1 MIVELITAG
10 VLSLTA
16 GGALGYF
23 GYRQRVKGKIA
34 DAEGKADKVLEEART
49 KSKEMLLEAKDEA
62 LKEKELVKKEYDEKN
77 RSLMETERDLRK
89 RELSVD
95 NRFEEVEKSRKELSK
110 KQSEIEEI
118 KQTLRDLRKK
128 QEDSLERIAKM
139 TKDDAK
145 KVLLDLV
152 EKEGKE
158 ELVKKIKEVDQ
169 FVRESADEKAKE
181 VIISAMQRIAAE
193 TSAETTVSTVP
204 IPSDEMK
211 GRIIGR
217 EGRNIQSFEK
227 VTGVDL
233 IIDDTP
239 DAVVLSS
246 FDPIRREVARVA
258 LVDLVSDGRIHPT
271 RIEEAFE
278 KAKTVVAVDIK
289 KSGEEAAYEVGV
301 TGLPAE
307 IIKVLGRLKF
317 RTSFGQNQLQH
328 AIEVSRLA
336 GLISEEIGSN
346 TTLAKKAGLLHDLG
360 KAVDHEV
367 PGSHAVISADIMRKF
382 NLPADLIH
390 AVEAHHE
397 DVPMETAEAAIVQIA
412 DAISSARPGARR
424 ESLDLHLKR
433 LEDLERVATSF
444 EGVEKAYAIQAG
456 REVRILVKPED
467 VDDLV
472 AAKLAKDIAKK
483 VEEEVQ
489 YPGQVKIQVIRETRA
504 VEFAK

>member
-1 MIVELITAG
+1 MITIVLTA
-10 VLSLTA
+10 VLSLAA
-16 GGALGYF
+16 GGAAGFYL
-23 GYRQRVKGKIA
+23 YRQTTKGKIA
-34 DAEGKADKVLEEART
+34 GAEGKAEKILEEAKTRA
-49 KSKEMLLEAKDEA
+49 KEITLEAKDEA
-62 LKEKELVKKEYDEKN
+62 IKEKETAKREYDDKSKSLEKIE
-77 RSLMETERDLRK
+77 SDLRR
-89 RELSVD
+89 RELTID
-95 NRFEEVEKSRKELSK
+95 TRFEEVEKNRKDLTK
-110 KQSEIEEI
+110 KNDEIEEI

-139 TKDDAK
+139 TKEDAK

-158 ELVKKIKEVDQ
+158 ELVKKIKEVDEY
-169 FVRESADEKAKE
+169 VRDSADEKAKG
-181 VIISAMQRIAAE
+181 IIITAMQRVAAE
-193 TSAETTVSTVP
+193 TSAETTVSTIQ

-239 DAVVLSS
+239 DAVVISS
-246 FDPIRREVARVA
+246 FDPVRREVARVT
-258 LVDLVSDGRIHPT
+258 LMDLVTDGRIHPT

-278 KAKTVVAVDIK
+278 KAKKVVAADIK

-336 GLISEEIGSN
+336 GLVAEEIGAN
-346 TTLAKKAGLLHDLG
+346 TVLSKKAGLLHDLG

-367 PGSHAVISADIMRKF
+367 PGSHAVISADILRKF

-397 DVPMETAEAAIVQIA
+397 DVPLETPEACIIQIA

-424 ESLDLHLKR
+424 ESLQLHIKR
-433 LEDLERVATSF
+433 LQDLERVANSF
-444 EGVEKAYAIQAG
+444 PGVEKAYAIQAG
-456 REVRILVKPED
+456 REVRILVRPED
-467 VDDLV
+467 IDDLSS
-472 AAKLAKDIAKK
+472 AKLAKEIAKK

-489 YPGQVKIQVIRETRA
+489 YPGQVKIQVIREVRA
-504 VEFAK
+504 VEYAK

>member
-1 MIVELITAG
+1 MIEVIVGLLGLAAG
-10 VLSLTA
+10 AA
-16 GGALGYF
+16 GGYF
-23 GYRQRVKGKIA
+23 GYQYNAKNKIA
-34 DAEGKADKVLEEART
+34 SAQDKSSKIIEDAKAKAKDI
-49 KSKEMLLEAKDEA
+49 LLEGKDEA
-62 LKEKELVKKEYDEKN
+62 LKDRDLAKKEYDDKSKALEKAE
-77 RSLMETERDLRK
+77 SDLRR
-89 RELSVD
+89 RELNIDS
-95 NRFEEVEKSRKELSK
+95 RFDEVEKTRKELSK
-110 KQSEIEEI
+110 KQEDIEEI

-139 TKDDAK
+139 TKEEAK
-145 KVLLDLV
+145 KVLLDVV

-158 ELVKKIKEVDQ
+158 DLVKKIREVEIY
-169 FVRESADEKAKE
+169 VRDSAEEKAKE
-181 VIISAMQRIAAE
+181 IIISAMQRIAAE
-193 TSAETTVSTVP
+193 TSAETTVSTIQ

-217 EGRNIQSFEK
+217 EGRNIQAFEK

-239 DAVVLSS
+239 DAVVISS
-246 FDPIRREVARVA
+246 FDPVRREVARVT
-258 LVDLVSDGRIHPT
+258 LLDLVTDGRIHPT

-278 KAKTVVAVDIK
+278 KAKKSVAADIK
-289 KSGEEAAYEVGV
+289 KSGEEAAYEAGV
-301 TGLPAE
+301 AGLPLE
-307 IIKVLGRLKF
+307 IVKVLGRLKF

-328 AIEVSRLA
+328 AVEVSRLA
-336 GLISEEIGSN
+336 GLVSEEIGAN
-346 TTLAKKAGLLHDLG
+346 TALAKKAGLLHDLG

-382 NLPADLIH
+382 KLPADLIH

-397 DVPMETAEAAIVQIA
+397 DVPMETPEAAIIQIA

-424 ESLDLHLKR
+424 ESLQLHIKR
-433 LEDLERVATSF
+433 LEDLERVANCF

-456 REVRILVKPED
+456 REVRILVKPES
-467 VDDLV
+467 VDDLL
-472 AAKLAKDIAKK
+472 AAKLAKEIAKK

-504 VEFAK
+504 VEYAK

>member
-1 MIVELITAG
+1 MLNT
-10 VLSLTA
+10 VLVIIASFCA
-16 GGALGYF
+16 GGLIGFFLNRF
-23 GYRQRVKGKIA
+23 GSKNKVA
-34 DAEGKADKVLEEART
+34 SASGKAEKIIEEAKT
-49 KSKEMLLEAKDEA
+49 KSKEILFESREEA
-62 LKEKELVKKEYDEKN
+62 LKEKELVKKEYDDKN
-77 RSLMETERDLRK
+77 RTLMQTESDLRK

-95 NRFEEVEKSRKELSK
+95 NRFEEVEKTRKEFFK
-110 KQSEIEEI
+110 KQTEIEEI

-145 KVLLDLV
+145 KVLLDIV

-158 ELVKKIKEVDQ
+158 ELIKKIKEVDE

-239 DAVVLSS
+239 DTVVLSS
-246 FDPIRREVARVA
+246 FDPIRREVARVT
-258 LVDLVSDGRIHPT
+258 LTDLVSDGRIHPT
-271 RIEEAFE
+271 RIEEAFD
-278 KAKTVVAVDIK
+278 KAKTIVASDIK

-336 GLISEEIGSN
+336 GLISEEIGAN

-397 DVPMETAEAAIVQIA
+397 DVPMETAEAAIVQIS

-433 LEDLERVATSF
+433 LKDLERVATSF

-456 REVRILVKPED
+456 REVRILVKPEEI
-467 VDDLV
+467 DDLI

>member
-1 MIVELITAG
+1 MITTIVTA
-10 VLSLTA
+10 VLALAA

-23 GYRQRVKGKIA
+23 GYKTNLKNKAAGAVSKAEKIVDEA
-34 DAEGKADKVLEEART
+34 KTKA
-49 KSKEMLLEAKDEA
+49 KELLLEAKDDA
-62 LKEKELVKKEYDEKN
+62 LKEKESGKKELEEKKKVLEKN
-77 RSLMETERDLRK
+77 ENDLRR
-89 RELSVD
+89 RELNID
-95 NRFEEVEKSRKELSK
+95 ARFDQVEKTRKDLSDQQK
-110 KQSEIEEI
+110 EIEEV

-128 QEDSLERIAKM
+128 QEESLERIAKM
-139 TKDDAK
+139 SKDDAK

-152 EKEGKE
+152 EKEGKD
-158 ELVKKIKEVDQ
+158 ELVKKIKEVDEY
-169 FVRESADEKAKE
+169 VRDSADEKARE
-181 VIISAMQRIAAE
+181 IIVSAIQRIAAE
-193 TSAETTVSTVP
+193 TTSEVTVSTVQ

-217 EGRNIQSFEK
+217 EGRNIQAFER

-246 FDPIRREVARVA
+246 FDPVRREVAKVT
-258 LVDLVSDGRIHPT
+258 LSELVSDGRIHPA

-278 KAKTVVAVDIK
+278 KAKKIVAADIK

-307 IIKVLGRLKF
+307 VVKVLGRLKF

-328 AIEVSRLA
+328 AIEVSRFSALLA
-336 GLISEEIGSN
+336 EEIGAN
-346 TTLAKKAGLLHDLG
+346 VAIAKKAGLLHDLG

-367 PGSHAVISADIMRKF
+367 PGSHAVISADILRKF
-382 NLPADLIH
+382 DLPKEIIH

-397 DVPMETAEAAIVQIA
+397 DVPMETPEAAIVQIA

-424 ESLDLHLKR
+424 ESFELHIKR
-433 LEDLERVATSF
+433 LEELERVANAF
-444 EGVEKAYAIQAG
+444 AGVEKAYAIQAG
-456 REVRILVKPED
+456 REVRILVKPDE
-467 VDDLV
+467 VDDLTS
-472 AAKLAKDIAKK
+472 AKLAKEIAKK

-489 YPGQVKIQVIRETRA
+489 YPGQVKIQVIREVRS
-504 VEFAK
+504 VEYAK

>member
-1 MIVELITAG
+1 MLLTVIFTA
-10 VLSLTA
+10 LALTV
-16 GGALGYF
+16 GGAGGYF
-23 GYRQRVKGKIA
+23 GYRANVKNKVA
-34 DAEGKADKVLEEART
+34 TAEGRAEKILDEAKT
-49 KSKEMLLEAKDEA
+49 EAKELLLEAKNEA
-62 LKEKELVKKEYDEKN
+62 LKEKTEMKKELDEKS
-77 RSLMETERDLRK
+77 RSLDKAESDLRR
-89 RELSVD
+89 RELNVD
-95 NRFEEVEKSRKELSK
+95 GRFDEVEKTRKDLSK
-110 KQSEIEEI
+110 KHEDIENI

-169 FVRESADEKAKE
+169 YVRESADEKARE
-181 VIISAMQRIAAE
+181 VIISAMQRI
-193 TSAETTVSTVP
+193 SAETAAESTVSTVQ

-217 EGRNIQSFEK
+217 EGRNIQAFEK

-233 IIDDTP
+233 VIDDTP
-239 DAVVLSS
+239 DAVVISS
-246 FDPIRREVARVA
+246 FDPIRREVAKVTLAELVA
-258 LVDLVSDGRIHPT
+258 DGRIHPT

-278 KAKTVVAVDIK
+278 KAKKIVAEDVK
-289 KSGEEAAYEVGV
+289 KSGEQAAYETGV

-328 AIEVSRLA
+328 AIEVSRIA
-336 GLISEEIGSN
+336 GLISEEIGAN
-346 TTLAKKAGLLHDLG
+346 TSLCKKAGLLHDLG

-382 NLPADLIH
+382 KLPADLIH

-397 DVPMETAEAAIVQIA
+397 DVPMETPEAAIVQIA

-424 ESLDLHLKR
+424 ESLEFHLKR
-433 LEDLERVATSF
+433 LEDLERVANSF
-444 EGVEKAYAIQAG
+444 PGVEKAYAIQAG
-456 REVRILVKPED
+456 REVRILVKPEEI
-467 VDDLV
+467 DDLT
-472 AAKLAKDIAKK
+472 AAKLAKEIAKK

-489 YPGQVKIQVIRETRA
+489 YPGQVKIQVIREVRA
-504 VEFAK
+504 IEYAK

>member
-1 MIVELITAG
+1 MIGLI
-10 VLSLTA
+10 LTA
-16 GGALGYF
+16 VICLLAGSVGGYF
-23 GYRQRVKGKIA
+23 VYRKSAKGKIA
-34 DAEGKADKVLEEART
+34 GAEDKAEKIVEDAKTKA
-49 KSKEMLLEAKDEA
+49 KELLLEAKDEA
-62 LKEKELVKKEYDEKN
+62 IKEKETAKKEYEERTKSLEKIEGD
-77 RSLMETERDLRK
+77 MRK
-89 RELSVD
+89 RELNID
-95 NRFEEVEKSRKELSK
+95 ARFDEVEKTRKDLTK
-110 KQSEIEEI
+110 KQEEIEEI

-128 QEDSLERIAKM
+128 QEESLERIAKM
-139 TKDDAK
+139 SKDDAK

-158 ELVKKIKEVDQ
+158 ELVKKIKEIDEY
-169 FVRESADEKAKE
+169 VRDSADEKAKE
-181 VIISAMQRIAAE
+181 IIIAAMQRIAAE
-193 TSAETTVSTVP
+193 TSAETTVSTVI

-217 EGRNIQSFEK
+217 EGRNIQAFEK
-227 VTGVDL
+227 VTGVDQ

-246 FDPIRREVARVA
+246 FDPVRREVARVT
-258 LVDLVSDGRIHPT
+258 LTDLVTDGRIHPT

-278 KAKTVVAVDIK
+278 KAKKTVAADIK

-301 TGLPAE
+301 SGLPAE
-307 IIKVLGRLKF
+307 VVKVLGRLKF

-336 GLISEEIGSN
+336 GLVSEEIGGN
-346 TTLAKKAGLLHDLG
+346 TALAKKAGLLHDLG

-367 PGSHAVISADIMRKF
+367 PGSHAVISADILRKF
-382 NLPADLIH
+382 NLPQDLIH

-397 DVPMETAEAAIVQIA
+397 DVPLETAEAAIIQIA

-433 LEDLERVATSF
+433 LEDLERVANSF
-444 EGVEKAYAIQAG
+444 PGVEKAYAIQAG
-456 REVRILVKPED
+456 REVRILVKPEEI
-467 VDDLV
+467 DDLTSS
-472 AAKLAKDIAKK
+472 KLAKEIAKK

-489 YPGQVKIQVIRETRA
+489 YPGQVKIQVIREVRA
-504 VEFAK
+504 VEYAK

>member
-1 MIVELITAG
+1 MITIILTGLLCLAAG
-10 VLSLTA
+10 SA
-16 GGALGYF
+16 GGYF
-23 GYRQRVKGKIA
+23 FYLKSAKGKIA
-34 DAEGKADKVLEEART
+34 GAGDKAEKIVEDAKTKA
-49 KSKEMLLEAKDEA
+49 KELLLEAKDDA
-62 LKEKELVKKEYDEKN
+62 IKEKELAKKEYDEKSK
-77 RSLMETERDLRK
+77 SLEKIESDMRK
-89 RELSVD
+89 RELNID
-95 NRFEEVEKSRKELSK
+95 TRFDEVEKTRKDLTRKHE
-110 KQSEIEEI
+110 EIEEI

-139 TKDDAK
+139 TKEAAK

-158 ELVKKIKEVDQ
+158 ELVKKIKEVDEY
-169 FVRESADEKAKE
+169 VRDSADEKAKE
-181 VIISAMQRIAAE
+181 IIVSAMQRIAAE
-193 TSAETTVSTVP
+193 TSAENTVSTVI

-217 EGRNIQSFEK
+217 EGRNIQAFEK

-239 DAVVLSS
+239 DAVVISS
-246 FDPIRREVARVA
+246 FDPVRREVARVT
-258 LVDLVSDGRIHPT
+258 LLDLVTDGRIHPT

-278 KAKTVVAVDIK
+278 KAKKTVAADIK

-301 TGLPAE
+301 TGLPVE
-307 IIKVLGRLKF
+307 IVKVLGRLKF

-336 GLISEEIGSN
+336 GLVSEEIGGN

-367 PGSHAVISADIMRKF
+367 PGSHAVISADILRKF
-382 NLPADLIH
+382 NLPTDLIH

-397 DVPMETAEAAIVQIA
+397 DIPLETSEAAIIQIA

-424 ESLDLHLKR
+424 ESLNLHLKR
-433 LEDLERVATSF
+433 LEDLERVANSF
-444 EGVEKAYAIQAG
+444 PGVEKAYAIQAG
-456 REVRILVKPED
+456 REVRILVRPEEI
-467 VDDLV
+467 DDLTSS
-472 AAKLAKDIAKK
+472 KLAKEIAKK

-489 YPGQVKIQVIRETRA
+489 YPGQVKIQVIREVRA
-504 VEFAK
+504 IEYAK

>member
-1 MIVELITAG
+1 MIGIIIAAAAALG
-10 VLSLTA
+10 V
-16 GGALGYF
+16 GGAAGYF
-23 GYRQRVKGKIA
+23 VSRSFSKGKLSNAEAKAEKLIE
-34 DAEGKADKVLEEART
+34 DAKTQAKEIVLEGKGD
-49 KSKEMLLEAKDEA
+49 A
-62 LKEKELVKKEYDEKN
+62 LKEKESAKKEYEEKAK
-77 RSLMETERDLRK
+77 SLERIEGDLRK
-89 RELSVD
+89 REFSVD
-95 NRFEEVEKSRKELSK
+95 DRFNEIEKTRKDLDK
-110 KQSEIEEI
+110 KHSEIEEI

-128 QEDSLERIAKM
+128 QEDSLERISKM

-158 ELVKKIKEVDQ
+158 ELVKKIKEVDE
-169 FVRESADEKAKE
+169 FVRDSADEKAKE
-181 VIISAMQRIAAE
+181 IIISAMQRIAAE
-193 TSAETTVSTVP
+193 TSAETTVSTVQ

-217 EGRNIQSFEK
+217 EGRNIQAFEK

-233 IIDDTP
+233 VIDDTP
-239 DAVVLSS
+239 DVVVISS
-246 FDPIRREVARVA
+246 FDPVRREVARVT
-258 LVDLVSDGRIHPT
+258 LNDLVSDGRIHPT
-271 RIEEAFE
+271 RIEDAFE
-278 KAKTVVAVDIK
+278 KAKKVVAAEVK
-289 KSGEEAAYEVGV
+289 KAGEEAAYEVGV

-307 IIKVLGRLKF
+307 IVKVLGRLKF

-328 AIEVSRLA
+328 AIEVSRIA
-336 GLISEEIGSN
+336 GLVSEEIGAN
-346 TTLAKKAGLLHDLG
+346 TALCKKAGLLHDLG

-382 NLPADLIH
+382 NLPAELIH

-397 DVPMETAEAAIVQIA
+397 DVPMETPEAAIVQIA

-424 ESLDLHLKR
+424 ESLEFHLKR

-456 REVRILVKPED
+456 REVRILVRPED
-467 VDDLV
+467 IDDLTS
-472 AAKLAKDIAKK
+472 AKLAKEIAKK

-489 YPGQVKIQVIRETRA
+489 YPGQVKIQVIREVRA
-504 VEFAK
+504 IEYAK

>member
-1 MIVELITAG
+1 MLTVIITA
-10 VLSLTA
+10 VLCLAA
-16 GGALGYF
+16 GGVAGYF
-23 GYRQRVKGKIA
+23 GYRTNAKGKIA
-34 DAEGKADKVLEEART
+34 NADEKVKRIVEDASTKA
-49 KSKEMLLEAKDEA
+49 KELILEAKGEA
-62 LKEKELVKKEYDEKN
+62 LKEKDAAKKEYEEKSRGLEKVEADLRRREQTIDTRFEDVEKNRKDLVKKESD
-77 RSLMETERDLRK
+77 
-89 RELSVD
+89 
-95 NRFEEVEKSRKELSK
+95 
-110 KQSEIEEI
+110 IEEI

-158 ELVKKIKEVDQ
+158 ELIKKIKEVDEY
-169 FVRESADEKAKE
+169 VRDSADEKAKE
-181 VIISAMQRIAAE
+181 IIVAAMQRVAAE
-193 TSAETTVSTVP
+193 TSAETTVSTVQ

-239 DAVVLSS
+239 DTVVLSS
-246 FDPIRREVARVA
+246 FDPVRREVARVTLA
-258 LVDLVSDGRIHPT
+258 DLVTDGRIHPT

-278 KAKTVVAVDIK
+278 KAKKVVAADIK

-328 AIEVSRLA
+328 AIEVSRMA
-336 GLISEEIGSN
+336 GLISEEIGGN
-346 TTLAKKAGLLHDLG
+346 TALVKKAGLLHDLG

-367 PGSHAVISADIMRKF
+367 PGSHAVISADICRKF
-382 NLPADLIH
+382 KLPADLIH
-390 AVEAHHE
+390 AIEAHHE
-397 DVPMETAEAAIVQIA
+397 DVPLETPEAAIIQIA

-424 ESLDLHLKR
+424 ESLHLHLKR
-433 LEDLERVATSF
+433 LEDLERVANSF
-444 EGVEKAYAIQAG
+444 SGVEKAYAIQAG

-467 VDDLV
+467 VDDLSS
-472 AAKLAKDIAKK
+472 AKLAKEIAKK

-489 YPGQVKIQVIRETRA
+489 YPGQVKIQVIREVRA
-504 VEFAK
+504 VEYAK

>member
-1 MIVELITAG
+1 MLISIITAVAALG
-10 VLSLTA
+10 A
-16 GGALGYF
+16 GGVF
-23 GYRQRVKGKIA
+23 GFYYHRIGLKSKVEN
-34 DAEGKADKVLEEART
+34 AELKAEKVLEDAKT
-49 KSKEMLLEAKDEA
+49 KAKEMILEAKDEA
-62 LKEKELVKKEYDEKN
+62 LKEREISKKDLDEKGK
-77 RSLMETERDLRK
+77 SLEKIENDLRR
-89 RELSVD
+89 RELNVD
-95 NRFEEVEKSRKELSK
+95 SRFDQVEKSRKELTQ
-110 KQSEIEEI
+110 KQAEIEEI

-158 ELVKKIKEVDQ
+158 DLVKKIKEVEE
-169 FVRESADEKAKE
+169 FVRDSADDKAKE
-181 VIISAMQRIAAE
+181 IIISAMQRIAAE

-217 EGRNIQSFEK
+217 EGRNIQAFEK

-246 FDPIRREVARVA
+246 FDPVRRAVARVTLA
-258 LVDLVSDGRIHPT
+258 DLVTDGRIHPT

-278 KAKTVVAVDIK
+278 KAKKVVAADIK
-289 KSGEEAAYEVGV
+289 KSGEEAAYETGV

-307 IIKVLGRLKF
+307 VVKVLGRLKF

-336 GLISEEIGSN
+336 GLVSEEIGGN
-346 TTLAKKAGLLHDLG
+346 TALAKKAGLLHDLG

-367 PGSHAVISADIMRKF
+367 PGSHAVISADILRKF

-397 DVPMETAEAAIVQIA
+397 DVPMETPEAAIVQIA

-433 LEDLERVATSF
+433 LEDLERVANSF
-444 EGVEKAYAIQAG
+444 SGVEKAYAIQAG

-467 VDDLV
+467 IDDL
-472 AAKLAKDIAKK
+472 ASAKLAKEIAKK

-489 YPGQVKIQVIRETRA
+489 YPGQVKIQVIREVRA
-504 VEFAK
+504 VEYAK